1 MMKTKMCF
9 GVMLAVLLASVP
21 AVAQVSDT
29 DLLQQL
35 RADIQTD
42 RQALVA
48 ANLGLTDAEGQ
59 AFWPIYRQYR
69 AEMGAVGDRMQ
80 KLIQD
85 FAEVWEAPTED
96 QAAAMIDEL
105 MAIRKQDLKVRS
117 SYIKKFRKVLP
128 EVKVARFVQIE
139 NKIDA
144 IIAIG
149 LADAIPLVGTAG

>member
-1 MMKTKMCF
+1 MKSKMCY
-9 GVMLAVLLASVP
+9 GVMLAVLLASFP

-80 KLIQD
+80 QLIMD
-85 FAEVWEAPTED
+85 YAEVWESPTED
-96 QAAAMIDEL
+96 QARAMIDEL
-105 MAIRKQDLKVRS
+105 MAIRKEDLKVRK
-117 SYIKKFRKVLP
+117 SYLKKFRKVLP
-128 EVKVARFVQIE
+128 EVKVAQFVQLE

-144 IIAIG
+144 IINFG
-149 LADAIPLVGTAG
+149 LADAIPLVGTSG

>member
-1 MMKTKMCF
+1 MKSKMCY
-9 GVMLAVLLASVP
+9 GVVLAVLLASAP

-29 DLLQQL
+29 DLLQQF
-35 RADIQTD
+35 RAEIQTD

-80 KLIQD
+80 QLIMD
-85 FAEVWEAPTED
+85 YAEVWEAPTED
-96 QAAAMIDEL
+96 QARAMIDEL
-105 MAIRKQDLKVRS
+105 MAIRKEELKVRK
-117 SYIKKFRKVLP
+117 SYLKKFRKVLP
-128 EVKVARFVQIE
+128 EVKVAQFVQLE

-144 IIAIG
+144 IINYG
-149 LADAIPLVGTAG
+149 LADAIPLVGTSG

>member
-1 MMKTKMCF
+1 MKAKMCL
-9 GVMLAVLLASVP
+9 GVMLAVLLASAP

-29 DLLQQL
+29 DMLQQL

-48 ANLGLTDAEGQ
+48 ANLGLKDAEGE

-80 KLIQD
+80 QLIMD
-85 FAEVWEAPTED
+85 YAEVWESPTED
-96 QAAAMIDEL
+96 QARAMIDEL
-105 MAIRKQDLKVRS
+105 MAIRKEELKVRK
-117 SYIKKFRKVLP
+117 SYVKKFRKVLP
-128 EVKVARFVQIE
+128 EVKVAQFVQLE

-144 IIAIG
+144 IINFG
-149 LADAIPLVGTAG
+149 LADAIPLVGTSG

>member
-1 MMKTKMCF
+1 MKTKMCL
-9 GVMLAVLLASVP
+9 GVMVAVLLASVP

-29 DLLQQL
+29 DFLQQL

-48 ANLGLTDAEGQ
+48 ANLGLTDAEGE

-69 AEMGAVGDRMQ
+69 AEMGAAGDRMQ
-80 KLIQD
+80 KLILD
-85 FAEVWEAPTED
+85 YAEVWESPTDD
-96 QAAAMIDEL
+96 QARAMIDEL
-105 MAIRKQDLKVRS
+105 MAIRKQDLKVRN
-117 SYIKKFRKVLP
+117 SYLKKFRKVLP
-128 EVKVARFVQIE
+128 EVKVARFVQLE

-149 LADAIPLVGTAG
+149 LADAIPLVGTSG

>member
-1 MMKTKMCF
+1 MRAKVYFGMMM
-9 GVMLAVLLASVP
+9 AVLLASVP

-29 DLLQQL
+29 DMLQQL

-48 ANLGLTDAEGQ
+48 ANLGLSDAEGE

-80 KLIQD
+80 KLITD
-85 FAEVWEAPTED
+85 YAEVWEAPTDD
-96 QAAAMIDEL
+96 QAGAMVDEL
-105 MAIRKQDLKVRS
+105 MAIRKQDLKVRK

-128 EVKVARFVQIE
+128 ETKVARFVQLE

-144 IIAIG
+144 IISYG
-149 LADAIPLVGTAG
+149 LADAIPLVGTSG

>member
-1 MMKTKMCF
+1 MKSKMCY
-9 GVMLAVLLASVP
+9 GVVLAVLLASAP

-29 DLLQQL
+29 DLLQQF
-35 RADIQTD
+35 RAEIQTD

-80 KLIQD
+80 QLIMD
-85 FAEVWEAPTED
+85 YAEAWEAPTED
-96 QAAAMIDEL
+96 QARAMIDEL
-105 MAIRKQDLKVRS
+105 MAIRKEDLKVRK
-117 SYIKKFRKVLP
+117 SYVKKFRKVLP
-128 EVKVARFVQIE
+128 EVKVAQFVQLE

-144 IIAIG
+144 IISYG
-149 LADAIPLVGTAG
+149 LADAIPLVGTSS

>member
-1 MMKTKMCF
+1 MKSKMCYV
-9 GVMLAVLLASVP
+9 VMLAVLLASAP

-48 ANLGLTDAEGQ
+48 ANLGLTDAEGE

-80 KLIQD
+80 KLIMD
-85 FAEVWEAPTED
+85 YAEV
-96 QAAAMIDEL
+96 
-105 MAIRKQDLKVRS
+105 
-117 SYIKKFRKVLP
+117 
-128 EVKVARFVQIE
+128 
-139 NKIDA
+139 
-144 IIAIG
+144 
-149 LADAIPLVGTAG
+149 

>member
-1 MMKTKMCF
+1 MKKKICF
-9 GVMLAVLLASVP
+9 GVMIAVLLATVP

-35 RADIQTD
+35 RAEIQTD

-48 ANLGLTDAEGQ
+48 ANLGLSDAEGE

-80 KLIQD
+80 KLIMD
-85 FAEVWEAPTED
+85 YADVWDTPTED
-96 QAAAMIDEL
+96 QARAMIDEL
-105 MAIRKQDLKVRS
+105 MAIRKEDLKVRK
-117 SYIKKFRKVLP
+117 SYLKKIRKVLP
-128 EVKVARFVQIE
+128 EIKVAQFVQLE

-144 IIAIG
+144 IINFG
-149 LADAIPLVGTAG
+149 LADAIPLVGTVG

>member
-1 MMKTKMCF
+1 MKSKMCF
-9 GVMLAVLLASVP
+9 GVMMAVLLASVP

-29 DLLQQL
+29 DMLQQL

-48 ANLGLTDAEGQ
+48 ANLGLSDAEGE

-80 KLIQD
+80 KLIMD
-85 FAEVWEAPTED
+85 YAEVWEAPTED
-96 QAAAMIDEL
+96 QARAMIDEL
-105 MAIRKQDLKVRS
+105 MVIRKEDLKVRK
-117 SYIKKFRKVLP
+117 SYLKKFRKVLP
-128 EVKVARFVQIE
+128 EVKVAQFVQLE

-144 IIAIG
+144 VISFS
-149 LADAIPLVGTAG
+149 LADAIPLVGTSG